1 MRESFSLRQMPVNKN
16 KKNDKIRKTA
26 ILQFQDKIDSGKGH
40 QGMPKILGERLLEKN
55 TAKHHPIDC

>member
-1 MRESFSLRQMPVNKN
+1 MPANKN

-55 TAKHHPIDC
+55 TAKHHPIDR